1 MGKNSEQN
9 IQKRYKRKKKLK
21 VLLIVIAGALLI
33 MLSPMFT
40 IKNIQITQMDKY
52 SKEEICDMLN
62 LHEGNNLFL
71 FNRIKAAR

>member
-9 IQKRYKRKKKLK
+9 IQKIYKRKKKLK

-52 SKEEICDMLN
+52 SKEEIICFCSTELK
-62 LHEGNNLFL
+62 LQKF
-71 FNRIKAAR
+71 